1 MKKRIALILALI
13 MVLCVVLSAC
23 GSTTPKPAV
32 KDPVTKEALLGG
44 YKKKAEQS
52 NGGSYTMSMDAKIA
66 MSVMG
71 QAQDMEMSTEM
82 KVETNKDAAHISGT
96 TSTAVAG
103 QTEKANMDI
112 YSIKSGDGFDV
123 YTNTD
128 GTWYKTRAN
137 VNVDGNVQAVL
148 SMQDVSSMAMTETD
162 KDYIVEGKVALAEV
176 FSALK
181 NYMGGFDEM
190 EDLGFDLGS
199 MDLKNVDPAKVTY
212 HFDKNTQE
220 PTGVDIDMADCM
232 NSLMQQ
238 LIKQAAGLGQQ
249 VGGDS
254 GLNIDL
260 SAFIKMEA
268 EKFNISIKDIVF
280 DKNIKIELPEAAKNA
295 AEAPV
300 IGPTGVPSGYEEF
313 EVDEM
318 RLYLPSGF
326 SEEQAE
332 GYTKAFTDGANVVL
346 VLKEEKS
353 LFGNYASNMEEY
365 IQLVAEA
372 NKSRGITE
380 VQYEN
385 GRPTFEYEYAANGNT
400 YKYYTSLYESD
411 EAYWIVQFASL
422 KQYYDKLRASFVNM
436 ADIVSFDE

>member
-1 MKKRIALILALI
+1 MKRRIAFVLALI

-32 KDPVTKEALLGG
+32 KEPITKEALLGG

-52 NGGSYTMSMDAKIA
+52 NGGSYTMAMDAKISV
-66 MSVMG
+66 SVMG
-71 QAQDMEMSTEM
+71 QSQDMEMTSEM
-82 KVETNKDAAHISGT
+82 KVESNKEAAHISGT
-96 TSTAVAG
+96 ATTKAAG
-103 QTEKANMDI
+103 QTENTDMDV

-128 GTWYKTRAN
+128 GTWYKSRAV

-148 SMQDVSSMAMTETD
+148 SMQDVSSMTMTETEN
-162 KDYIVEGKVALAEV
+162 DYIVEGKAALAEV
-176 FSALK
+176 FDALK
-181 NYMGGFDEM
+181 NYIGGFDEM
-190 EDLGFDLGS
+190 DDLGFDLGS

-212 HFDKNTQE
+212 HFDKKTQE
-220 PTGVDIDMADCM
+220 PTGVDIDMAACM

-238 LIKQAAGLGQQ
+238 LMKQAAGLGQQ

-260 SAFIKMEA
+260 SAFMKMEA
-268 EKFNISIKDIVF
+268 ERFNISIKDIVF

-295 AEAPV
+295 AEV
-300 IGPTGVPSGYEEF
+300 QIIGPANVPAGYEEF

-326 SEEQAE
+326 SEQQAQ
-332 GYTKAFTDGANVVL
+332 GYTKAFTDGTNVVL

-380 VQYEN
+380 VEYEN
-385 GRPTFEYEYAANGNT
+385 GRPVFEYEYTSGSNT
-400 YKYYTSLYESD
+400 YKYYSSLYESD
-411 EAYWIVQFASL
+411 EAYWIVQFACM
-422 KQYYDKLRASFVNM
+422 KQTYDKLRPSFVNM

>member
-1 MKKRIALILALI
+1 
-13 MVLCVVLSAC
+13 
-23 GSTTPKPAV
+23 
-32 KDPVTKEALLGG
+32 
-44 YKKKAEQS
+44 
-52 NGGSYTMSMDAKIA
+52 
-66 MSVMG
+66 
-71 QAQDMEMSTEM
+71 
-82 KVETNKDAAHISGT
+82 
-96 TSTAVAG
+96 
-103 QTEKANMDI
+103 
-112 YSIKSGDGFDV
+112 
-123 YTNTD
+123 
-128 GTWYKTRAN
+128 
-137 VNVDGNVQAVL
+137 VDGNVQAVL